1 MMFIKV
7 WTVFLTVCFRD
18 DGAAMSMYDWYTQ
31 YKDQA
36 VYIVQQQHNMLGDP
50 MGLYVNIIKMVK
62 LKSKVQSTKLK
73 RKFSHHN
80 LVLK

>member
-1 MMFIKV
+1 MF
-7 WTVFLTVCFRD
+7 
-18 DGAAMSMYDWYTQ
+18 DWYTQ

-62 LKSKVQSTKLK
+62 LKCKVQSPKLK